1 MGQTI
6 INKWITG
13 IFLLC
18 TVLVMGQKPEI
29 QVSFDITTDNLFF
42 EIFESEIDEIK
53 TKSLPIL
60 IDGLNEYIGFAS
72 FLTASASNELTIT
85 LKNKNVGSTG
95 FNEEYWLFFE
105 LKDSENSIF
114 SHEWQFLD
122 YEEFDAYQS
131 SSTMMLE
138 KLQEDWQAYLNK
150 SYNQEL
156 VSILFDKISITI
168 PDSNHYYIDDI
179 SGIREAI
186 LPLKKEILMMDPI
199 DSEFKV
205 IVNGKT
211 NNGVPTVSK
220 HEEAQFSGVVQ
231 ENMTGISSLLMG
243 CLRIQLKELPVM
255 ELLNGKI
262 FITKYR
268 RKVYNTIAT
277 SSDFFEPNIE

>member
-1 MGQTI
+1 MGKTTI
-6 INKWITG
+6 NRWITCT
-13 IFLLC
+13 FLLC

-42 EIFESEIDEIK
+42 EIFESDIDEMK
-53 TKSLPIL
+53 TKALPIL
-60 IDGLNEYIGFAS
+60 MDGLNEYIGFVS
-72 FLTASASNELTIT
+72 FLKESASNKLTIT

-105 LKDSENSIF
+105 LKDSENSVF

-131 SSTMMLE
+131 STAMMLE
-138 KLQEDWQAYLNK
+138 KLQEDWKAYLNK

-168 PDSNHYYIDDI
+168 PDSNHYYIDDT
-179 SGIREAI
+179 SGIKEAI
-186 LPLKKEILMMDPI
+186 LPFKKEVLMMDPI

-211 NNGVPTVSK
+211 NSGVPTVSK
-220 HEEAQFSGVVQ
+220 HEEAQFSGTVQ
-231 ENMTGISSLLMG
+231 ENMAGIPLPLMG

-255 ELLNGKI
+255 ELLNGQI

-268 RKVYNTIAT
+268 RKVYTTIAT
-277 SSDFFEPNIE
+277 SSDFFESNIE

>member
-1 MGQTI
+1 MGKTVST
-6 INKWITG
+6 KWFLCT
-13 IFLLC
+13 FLLYIG
-18 TVLVMGQKPEI
+18 LVYGQKPEI
-29 QVSFDITTDNLFF
+29 QVNFDIAPDNLFF
-42 EIFESEIDEIK
+42 EIFENDIDDIK
-53 TKSLPIL
+53 TGALPIL
-60 IDGLNEYIGFAS
+60 IDGLNEYIGFATFS
-72 FLTASASNELTIT
+72 KASAPNKLTIT

-95 FNEEYWLFFE
+95 FNEEYWLF
-105 LKDSENSIF
+105 LKLEDSENTEF

-131 SSTMMLE
+131 SASMMTE
-138 KLQEDWQAYLNK
+138 KLQEDWRTYLNK

-168 PDSNHYYIDDI
+168 PDSNHYYIDDT
-179 SGIREAI
+179 SGIKEAI
-186 LPLKKEILMMDPI
+186 LPFKKEVLMIDPI

-211 NNGVPTVSK
+211 NSGVPTISK

-231 ENMTGISSLLMG
+231 ENMTGIPLPLMG

-255 ELLNGKI
+255 QLVSGKI

-268 RKVYNTIAT
+268 RKVYHTIAT
-277 SSDFFEPNIE
+277 SSDFFESNIE